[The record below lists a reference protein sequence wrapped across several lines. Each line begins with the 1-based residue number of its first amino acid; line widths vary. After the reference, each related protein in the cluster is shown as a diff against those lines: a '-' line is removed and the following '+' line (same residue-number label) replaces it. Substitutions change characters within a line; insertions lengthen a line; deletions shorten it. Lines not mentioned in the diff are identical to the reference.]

1 MEDIIK
7 LRQEAKML
15 EPLVRIGKNGL
26 TEGMISE
33 IKRILMKKRIVKI
46 KMLRQFFEGKDKKDL
61 ASDIAEKTNSILV
74 ESIGNT
80 LVLCRK

>member
-7 LRQEAKML
+7 LRQEAKIL